1 MVAPKKVIRYPEAY
15 RAAVMRRQMAEQQQ
29 AQVDTLNQ
37 QGAQE
42 AVNQQLAQIL
52 LQQAAMKQAMA
63 KAVSERDSPLGAY
76 SFVFSKNDAPLPG
89 FNKRKAIYQDLNLG
103 NPEGERGY

>member
-15 RAAVMRRQMAEQQQ
+15 RAAIMRRQMAEQQQ

-42 AVNQQLAQIL
+42 AVNQQLVQVL
-52 LQQAAMKQAMA
+52 LQQAAIRDAQK
-63 KAVSERDSPLGAY
+63 KAVSERDSPLGVY
-76 SFVFSKNDAPLPG
+76 TYVFADAAPLPG
-89 FNKRKAIYQDLNLG
+89 FNKRKAAYQDLNLG
-103 NPEGERGY
+103 AGEGERGY